1 MKLVKALLS
10 LVIIFG
16 AGAYVIT
23 HFYYYPCEQPIY
35 YHLGTIDPRFKLS
48 NDAAA
53 ADISA
58 AAALWNT
65 ALAKTLI
72 QPGSDTGLTINFIYD
87 ARQGLASQ
95 INSAENKS
103 TADKAALDKRIADF
117 NAKAADFK
125 KKIQELNTQI
135 KYWNS
140 RGGAPQDIY
149 NQLQAQSRDLETEAT
164 RLQAEAAA
172 LNQSAASFNSQISD
186 LNNSIDSLN
195 SLLSQKPE
203 EGIFNGEKQVIE
215 IYFVNTKSELIHTLA
230 HEFGHAIGIAHVP
243 DPKAIMYA
251 YTSKSQ
257 SLTSDDHSALDQ
269 ACQKVNRI
277 TLLFES
283 LASLRDNF
291 PGIRP

>member
-23 HFYYYPCEQPIY
+23 HLYYYPCDQPVY
-35 YHLGTIDPRFKLS
+35 YRLGTIDPRFNLS
-48 NDAAA
+48 HDAAA

-58 AAALWNT
+58 AAALWNA

-95 INSAENKS
+95 INSAENKT
-103 TADKAALDKRIADF
+103 TANKAALDKRIADF
-117 NAKAADFK
+117 NAQAADFK

-140 RGGAPQDIY
+140 RGSAPQDVY
-149 NQLQAQSRDLETEAT
+149 NQLQAQSQTLEAES
-164 RLQAEAAA
+164 RQLQTEAAA
-172 LNQSAASFNSQISD
+172 LNQSAASFNSQIAD
-186 LNNSIDSLN
+186 LNSSIDSLN

-203 EGIFNGEKQVIE
+203 EGIFNGEMQVIE

-230 HEFGHAIGIAHVP
+230 HEFGHAIGITHVP

-269 ACQKVNRI
+269 ACQKVNRV
-277 TLLFES
+277 TYLLRS
-283 LASLRDNF
+283 LTNLIDSLPTRQ
-291 PGIRP
+291 P